1 LGIAALVAL
10 SACAQQS
17 AAPPNRVFAGAEPCL
32 VYRNALADMTYVVD
46 AAHNQF
52 SAARW
57 DGHALIQ
64 STALLW
70 RGWLADC
77 SNATTLCERSGEW
90 LYFTR
95 PRSAPRLGQAWS
107 IGSRRFHVASCL
119 EYSQDACT
127 RFVVEPDQF
136 DGQNPKLAVMFG
148 EASAPEGFFYFAGDG
163 NIGDAYERSNSAAES
178 LRSQPAPHEVL
189 CEAKMRSDFPLTI
202 VPPLAGRS

>member
-1 LGIAALVAL
+1 M
-10 SACAQQS
+10 
-17 AAPPNRVFAGAEPCL
+17 FAGAEPCL

-52 SAARW
+52 SAMWW
-57 DGHALIQ
+57 DGHRPIEPSALK
-64 STALLW
+64 W

-77 SNATTLCERSGEW
+77 SNATTLCEHAGEW

-95 PRSAPRLGQAWS
+95 PRISPVLGQAWS
-107 IGSRRFHVASCL
+107 IGSKRFHVASCL
-119 EYSQDACT
+119 EYSHDRCT

-148 EASAPEGFFYFAGDG
+148 EAPAPEGFFYFAGDG
-163 NIGDAYERSNSAAES
+163 NIGDAYERSNSAAAS
-178 LRSQPAPHEVL
+178 LSTQTAPHEVL
-189 CEAKMRSDFPLTI
+189 CEAKTRSDFSITI